1 MRASIVDVYVM
12 FGAGILGFLMRKTN
26 YSIPAVV
33 MGLILGQIGEN
44 VFSQAMV
51 MVDYSAIGLFDT
63 WVSGG
68 CLLGGVLTIIFLVYR
83 RVTDFINKQK
93 ARKSNG

>member
-1 MRASIVDVYVM
+1 M

-51 MVDYSAIGLFDT
+51 MVDYSVIGLFDT
-63 WVSGG
+63 WVSAG
-68 CLLGGVLTIIFLVYR
+68 CLLGGVLTIFFLLYR
-83 RVTDFINKQK
+83 RVAAFINQQK
-93 ARKSNG
+93 AHTRNG